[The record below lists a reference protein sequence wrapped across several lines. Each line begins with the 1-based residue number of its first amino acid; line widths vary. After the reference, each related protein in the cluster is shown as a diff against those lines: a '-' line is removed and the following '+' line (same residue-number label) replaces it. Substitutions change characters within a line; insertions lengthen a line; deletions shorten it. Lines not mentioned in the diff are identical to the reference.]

1 MPRVILAPEI
11 PPRVLRVPLVKVNV
25 PTALDSFHLSSPTS
39 TTIPRGHRCQL
50 TYLYLGQ
57 QILPSITGKGT
68 ELGLELRSD
77 LSPSPLLSLH
87 HIISQ
92 GNHEEITEE
101 NAWLHFNVGI
111 DFFFLNELQL
121 RHLISRTDNCEFLWA
136 SICQNLPEMPDVW
149 RDDLRDIGFTYSSS
163 FPKPS
168 SWIAISSSPQTTRLY
183 YLHSLRGNSLHKL
196 KLNVM
201 SWDSKGWHK
210 RLSLEEF
217 IHATNPYWMPHYASP
232 VPEELCWTKVDLV
245 FMLIKLIC
253 I

>member
-57 QILPSITGKGT
+57 QILPSITGKGA

-111 DFFFLNELQL
+111 DFFSLMSYSSDILFPEQIIVNSYEPVFAKTYQRCLMFEGTISGTLDLPIPLAFLS
-121 RHLISRTDNCEFLWA
+121 H
-136 SICQNLPEMPDVW
+136 LPE
-149 RDDLRDIGFTYSSS
+149 
-163 FPKPS
+163 
-168 SWIAISSSPQTTRLY
+168 
-183 YLHSLRGNSLHKL
+183 
-196 KLNVM
+196 
-201 SWDSKGWHK
+201 
-210 RLSLEEF
+210 
-217 IHATNPYWMPHYASP
+217 
-232 VPEELCWTKVDLV
+232 
-245 FMLIKLIC
+245 
-253 I
+253 